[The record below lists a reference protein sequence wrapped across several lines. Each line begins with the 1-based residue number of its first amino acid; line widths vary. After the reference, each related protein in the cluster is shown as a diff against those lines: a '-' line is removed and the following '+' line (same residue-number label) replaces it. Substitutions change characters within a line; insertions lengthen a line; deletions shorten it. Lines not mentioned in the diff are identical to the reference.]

1 MLQEVSKLADR
12 SRTFKTHGTGPE
24 GRHLPYTR
32 RFRLPSKIHDA
43 VPMFVDIEDC
53 LGFAGVEPDLFC
65 GCHQNVDASDVG
77 SFPETGREDLLVHRR
92 FQSLL
97 GGVQAQF
104 VRLPAPGDECGMSHP
119 DFGLTREVCHGL
131 SVGFPVRA
139 RPIDE
144 LLRHRADFERMAN
157 GSESLG
163 QELAQLPVGQVR
175 SWIDII
181 EVEDK
186 EGRVVHSEKLLSVPT
201 RINLVEL
208 VSPGEHPGLLDPD
221 SR

>member
-1 MLQEVSKLADR
+1 VLQEVSKLADR
-12 SRTFKTHGTGPE
+12 SRTFKAHGTRPE
-24 GRHLPYTR
+24 GRHAPYTR
-32 RFRLPSKIHDA
+32 RFCLPSKIHDA
-43 VPMFVDIEDC
+43 VPMSVDIEDC

-65 GCHQNVDASDVG
+65 GRHENIDASDVG

-92 FQSLL
+92 FQFLL

-104 VRLPAPGDECGMSHP
+104 VRLPAPGDESGMSHP
-119 DFGLTREVCHGL
+119 DFGLTREVCNGL
-131 SVGFPVRA
+131 SVGLPVWA

-163 QELAQLPVGQVR
+163 QDLVQLPVGQVR
-175 SWIDII
+175 SRIDIVK
-181 EVEDK
+181 VEDK

-208 VSPGEHPGLLDPD
+208 VSGDEHPGLLDPD
-221 SR
+221 SQ